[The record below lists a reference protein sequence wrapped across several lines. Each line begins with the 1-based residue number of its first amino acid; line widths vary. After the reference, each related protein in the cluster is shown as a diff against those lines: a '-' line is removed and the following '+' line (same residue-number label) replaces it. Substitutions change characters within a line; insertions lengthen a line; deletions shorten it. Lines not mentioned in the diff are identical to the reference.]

1 MNLWDAICIHACYRR
16 WNPISLILSD
26 RWVID
31 VYRTYGL
38 TYPGWRALRD

>member
-1 MNLWDAICIHACYRR
+1 MSLWDALCIHACYHS
-16 WNPISLILSD
+16 WSPIRLILRD

-31 VYRTYGL
+31 VLKAYGL